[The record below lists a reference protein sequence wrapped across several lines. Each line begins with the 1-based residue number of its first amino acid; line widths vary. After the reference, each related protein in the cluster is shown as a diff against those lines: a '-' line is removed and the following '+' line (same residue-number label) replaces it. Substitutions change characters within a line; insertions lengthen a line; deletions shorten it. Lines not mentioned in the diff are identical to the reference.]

1 MIQQILAP
9 GLFVLLWSTG
19 FIGAKLGLP
28 YAEPATFLAVRL
40 SIVALALAIFV
51 ILFRVRL
58 PATGMQTLH
67 IAMAGF
73 LAHGVYL
80 GGVFGAIYYGVDA
93 GVSALIVGIQPLL
106 TAALAGPLLGESVS
120 RRQWLG
126 FLIGLCGVA
135 FVVSR
140 KFSLAGQDLL
150 GFGFCIVGLAGITIG
165 TVYQKRF
172 CTSMDLRS
180 GSMIQ
185 FAVAALLMWV
195 FAIALE
201 TREIE
206 WHLEFIFAMIWLC
219 VVLSLGAIS
228 LLWWLVRNDAA
239 AKVAS
244 LFYLVPP
251 IVALEAW
258 FLFAERLGPLSIVGM
273 ALCAV
278 GVWLVMK
285 PVKKP

>member
-106 TAALAGPLLGESVS
+106 TAALVGPLLGESVS

-135 FVVSR
+135 LVVSR
-140 KFSLAGQDLL
+140 KFSLDGQDLL

-273 ALCAV
+273 VLCAV

-285 PVKKP
+285 PVKKT